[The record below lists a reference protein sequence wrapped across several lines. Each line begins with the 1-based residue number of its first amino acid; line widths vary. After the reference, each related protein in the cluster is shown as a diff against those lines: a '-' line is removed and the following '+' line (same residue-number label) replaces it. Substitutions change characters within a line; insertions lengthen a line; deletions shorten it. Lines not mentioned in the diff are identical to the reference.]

1 MVLKARVVV
10 LTPLLA
16 ILLEEAS
23 YSSTAGVLDITTPVC
38 DLELPELD
46 NGGDIGINSTLRKEG
61 PLWGRLYSRRE
72 GYRGH
77 IALAV
82 IREELCDLSERDL

>member
-1 MVLKARVVV
+1 VVLKAHTVV
-10 LTPLLA
+10 LAPLPA
-16 ILLEEAS
+16 TLLEEAS
-23 YSSTAGVLDITTPVC
+23 YSSATGVLDVTAPVR
-38 DLELPELD
+38 DLEPPELD
-46 NGGDIGINSTLRKEG
+46 DGSDIGVDGALRKEG
-61 PLWGRLYSRRE
+61 PLRGCLYGRRE